1 MAIKLGI
8 ESYSSKIHI
17 VSEIDYFR
25 QAHSGI
31 NHKAEVNIIGKAE
44 LIVCILCQSNKALF
58 SGAND
63 VLGVIPNN
71 DYSLK

>member
-8 ESYSSKIHI
+8 KSYSSKIHI

-31 NHKAEVNIIGKAE
+31 NHKAEVNLIGKAE
-44 LIVCILCQSNKALF
+44 LIELVFYVRAIKLF
-58 SGAND
+58 SV
-63 VLGVIPNN
+63 VLTM
-71 DYSLK
+71 Y